1 MLTAQTLRF
10 SAALAITTILT
21 GCASSVYAPRVANR
35 TTDIISAKLYRTD
48 NAGRN
53 LLLMKEPHIG
63 PGADITLGRFNSDNA
78 WTFFLEVDSQPSPGE
93 PAQVTL
99 QPGTRTITVRQD
111 GGRFKLEE
119 SAGK

>member
-1 MLTAQTLRF
+1 MLTAHAFRL
-10 SAALAITTILT
+10 SAALVTTALLT
-21 GCASSVYAPRVANR
+21 GCASSVYAPRVENR

-48 NAGRN
+48 GAGRN

-63 PGADITLGRFNSDNA
+63 PGAGITLGRFNSDNA

-111 GGRFKLEE
+111 GRRFTLEE